1 MDKFTIQVW
10 SFVRWKFVSKDGK
23 LIDSPEV
30 FTRFEVILIKAKL
43 QRENR
48 LNSFRILKNIAHNWW
63 SPHAFNLKRKVDKIC
78 WKTYGF

>member
-30 FTRFEVILIKAKL
+30 FTKFEVILIKAKL

-48 LNSFRILKNIAHNWW
+48 LDSFRILKNIVHNRW
-63 SPHAFNLKRKVDKIC
+63 SPYVFPFKKKEN
-78 WKTYGF
+78 